1 MEKLKGQGSVEYALL
16 LAFIVGVGSVL
27 YNGNLA
33 DAIRSVFSNVN
44 TRIEEALKQPLEAA
58 TTAKDIIERLR
69 QGRYEGLAADELP
82 ENPRKTLEITSDSPE
97 GQQLAKKLNIQTKQG
112 DAWFA
117 RVYTNGVTVFTY
129 YSADANKGKTYE
141 ELKQDYNA
149 NPSTYYTKE
158 TGKKPTTVWIT
169 EGYYNSRGGSAVN
182 SGATYFENV
191 PGYVGPSPSG
201 NGMSINP
208 TPTNNLK

>member
-1 MEKLKGQGSVEYALL
+1 MEKQKGQGIVEYALL

-82 ENPRKTLEITSDSPE
+82 ENPSKTLEITSDSPE

-158 TGKKPTTVWIT
+158 TGNHTTVRIT
-169 EGYYNSRGGSAVN
+169 EGYYNSRGGSAVS

-191 PGYVGPSPSG
+191 KGYVGPSPSG